1 MKKLLLAVAV
11 LLSANLATGFAAP
24 INNLSQGETALGVV
38 VHSSDVDSDSF
49 YIEHKLS
56 NNFTLGLQNTDFDYG
71 DNATDVYGQLN
82 LNNNLRAIVG
92 NRDFESSNKFY
103 LGMAV
108 NAPLAPQW
116 DGYASL
122 IGGSNFK
129 EFQVGANYNLARNV
143 DFNLNY
149 RSIMPDHGSDN
160 NGLGFGATFKL

>member
-1 MKKLLLAVAV
+1 MKKLALTVAV

-24 INNLSQGETALGVV
+24 INDLSQSETAIGVV
-38 VHSSDVDSDSF
+38 MHGSDIDSDSF

-71 DNATDVYGQLN
+71 GDATDLYGQVN
-82 LNNNLRAIVG
+82 LNNNLRAIIG
-92 NRDFESSNKFY
+92 NRDYDSGNKFY

-108 NAPLAPQW
+108 NAPLAPQL

-129 EFQVGANYNLARNV
+129 ELQVGANYQLTRNV

-160 NGLGFGATFKL
+160 DGLGFGATFKL